1 MKPIWMFGIA
11 SLALAQIVSASEPFD
26 GSQPMNCKPSSGF
39 DCLPGQSACKQL
51 QPESG
56 KDLTMLID
64 IHAKAL
70 KTPYKKDP
78 LPIASVSFNTASL
91 VLQGTSLEF
100 AWSATV
106 HRTTGA
112 LKIAVVDREGT
123 YVVFGQCAA
132 ASGKAPAPPQNAP
145 SGPAGVT

>member
-1 MKPIWMFGIA
+1 MKPIWMLGFA
-11 SLALAQIVSASEPFD
+11 ALVLGHTVSAAEPFD

-39 DCLPGQSACKQL
+39 DCLPGENACKQL
-51 QPESG
+51 QPEAG
-56 KDLTMLID
+56 RDLTMRID

-106 HRTTGA
+106 HRTTGK

-123 YVVFGQCAA
+123 YVVFGQCTA
-132 ASGKAPAPPQNAP
+132 ASDKSPSPPENAS
-145 SGPAGVT
+145 SGPGGLT